1 MPYLLLDLKQLY
13 FRLINI
19 YLINNFGVQI
29 PKIPNISIWI
39 DYKLSHF
46 IDKYNNHI
54 FVILYFP
61 TKSNDD
67 KIPRVTRLLT
77 NTIYGMDISLPRS
90 QLIITIPWKKIYYF
104 DISNIININYNYGYN
119 MYSFSYIRISG

>member
-1 MPYLLLDLKQLY
+1 MIDTRNLPRKKMNNLGRQYSFHKLNIKDYLLKTP
-13 FRLINI
+13 
-19 YLINNFGVQI
+19 I
-29 PKIPNISIWI
+29 PKV
-39 DYKLSHF
+39 
-46 IDKYNNHI
+46 DKYNNHI

>member
-1 MPYLLLDLKQLY
+1 MIDIRNLPRKKMNNLGRQYSFHKLNIKDYLLKTP
-13 FRLINI
+13 
-19 YLINNFGVQI
+19 I
-29 PKIPNISIWI
+29 PK
-39 DYKLSHF
+39 

-90 QLIITIPWKKIYYF
+90 QLIITIPWKKYTALILVIL
-104 DISNIININYNYGYN
+104 ISIIIMGIICIPFHTLGYLN
-119 MYSFSYIRISG
+119 RRI

>member
-1 MPYLLLDLKQLY
+1 MKTP
-13 FRLINI
+13 
-19 YLINNFGVQI
+19 I
-29 PKIPNISIWI
+29 PK
-39 DYKLSHF
+39 

-90 QLIITIPWKKIYYF
+90 QLIITIPWKKYTALILVIL
-104 DISNIININYNYGYN
+104 ISIIIMGIICIPFHTLGYLDR
-119 MYSFSYIRISG
+119 RI